1 MQFNKKYEFIYHK
14 GFSNLIGNN
23 LLFLQMITN
32 IKSMKTKT
40 KYLLFAF
47 LLISISSIGQDFEV
61 APIKLN
67 FRSNPGET
75 ETKTLTVKNHAN
87 QKMGFTITLRDYLIY
102 KHGETKILPSESTK
116 NSIAKWLTI
125 NPSYVQLNP
134 NDEQT
139 VQVTLQAPNDDYT
152 SKWGILS
159 VNTAKEQTA
168 YSSDE
173 DLQTGV
179 NIMGRIDVYITYS
192 PESGQ
197 QTRVTIS
204 NLREVT
210 TEEDDSRR
218 FAVNIDN
225 IGNKIKRAKVY
236 LIASNLKTAKEK
248 KFKPVTITTYPQSS
262 RTIELP
268 LSSDLP
274 KGRYSLAAI
283 LDYGSS
289 SSLEGT
295 QIIINV
301 E

>member
-1 MQFNKKYEFIYHK
+1 
-14 GFSNLIGNN
+14 
-23 LLFLQMITN
+23 
-32 IKSMKTKT
+32 MKTYIS
-40 KYLLFAF
+40 YLIIVSS
-47 LLISISSIGQDFEV
+47 LLSFSLSAQDFEV

-67 FRSNPGET
+67 FRANPGET
-75 ETKTLTVKNHAN
+75 ETKTITVKNHAN
-87 QKMGFTITLRDYLIY
+87 QKMGFSITLRDYLIY

-125 NPSYVQLNP
+125 NPSYVELNP

-139 VQVTLQAPNDDYT
+139 VQVTMQAPNDDYT

-168 YSSDE
+168 YSADQE
-173 DLQTGV
+173 LQTGV
-179 NIMGRIDVYITYS
+179 NILGRIDVYITYT

-197 QTRVTIS
+197 STRVIIN

-210 TEEDDSRR
+210 QQQEEVEEDNKRN

-225 IGNKIKRAKVY
+225 VGNKIKDCKVY
-236 LIASNLKTAKEK
+236 LIASNLNTAYEK
-248 KFKPVTITTYPQSS
+248 KFKPITITTYPQSS

-268 LSSDLP
+268 VSNNLP
-274 KGRYSLAAI
+274 KGKYSLAAI
-283 LDYGSS
+283 LDYGNNE
-289 SSLEGT
+289 SLEGT